1 MQWLIDWIKR
11 EPLAHFLL
19 AGGLLCAAYLLAGPA
34 SEPPKEQVVITQAQQ
49 KNLAA
54 LFERTWNRPPT
65 PQELDGLIQS
75 HIREEVLA
83 REAVAL
89 GLNDGDA
96 VVRKRLAQ
104 KLEFLS
110 DDLAAQLD
118 PTDEELETFLGT
130 NADRY
135 RLDARYS
142 LEQIFIAPGKSEE
155 ERTKVSEAVLAS
167 LMAGAPPDTLGDRT
181 LLPFQMKTATAAK
194 IASTYGQEF
203 ADSLEHLTLGDWHKD
218 VRSSFGDHL
227 VRITEK
233 QEPALPP
240 LADIREY
247 VERDWCDAQRL
258 KLRDAYYDDVRG
270 AYDVIV
276 DRPDTVQER

>member
-1 MQWLIDWIKR
+1 MQRIVDWIKN

-19 AGGLLCAAYLLAGPA
+19 AGGLLCAVYLLAGPA
-34 SEPPKEQVVITQAQQ
+34 AEQPTEQVVITQAQQ

-75 HIREEVLA
+75 HIREEILA

-110 DDLAAQLD
+110 DDLAAQLN
-118 PTDEELETFLGT
+118 PTDEELETFLT
-130 NADRY
+130 SNADRY
-135 RLDARYS
+135 RTEVRYA
-142 LEQIFIAPGKSEE
+142 LEQIFIAPGKSDE
-155 ERTKVSEAVLAS
+155 EREKASEAVLAS
-167 LMAGAPPDTLGDRT
+167 LTAGVPADTLGDST
-181 LLPFQMKTATAAK
+181 LLPSQMQSATTAQ
-194 IASTYGQEF
+194 IASTFGQEF
-203 ADSLEHLTLGDWHKD
+203 ATAIKRLPMGEWHKN

-233 QEPALPP
+233 QGSALPP
-240 LADIREY
+240 LADIRDY
-247 VERDWCDAQRL
+247 VERDWRDAQRL
-258 KLRDAYYDDVRG
+258 TLRDAYYNDVQLS
-270 AYDVIV
+270 YDVIV
-276 DRPDTVQER
+276 ETPDTIQER